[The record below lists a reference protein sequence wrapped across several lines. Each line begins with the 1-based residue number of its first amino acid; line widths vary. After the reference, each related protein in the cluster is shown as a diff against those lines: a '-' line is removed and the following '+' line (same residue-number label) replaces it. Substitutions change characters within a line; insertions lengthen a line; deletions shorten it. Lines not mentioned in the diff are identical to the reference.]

1 MRRGTQ
7 VVSRRLVL
15 VVVACF
21 GSGTSPMASGA
32 NDAVMLEVSQGTV
45 TFEVGTNVPALRV
58 HGKSNAIKAR
68 ARVGLGPEGAAVLE
82 YIEAS
87 VPVKSLGTGLELRD
101 EHMRKY
107 IFTRPD
113 GQVPDLRFSAE
124 RIACP
129 KMGSGQ
135 RMKCE
140 VSGELVIRETA
151 RPFTIA
157 LTLIEEHGDFRA
169 AGDGIVKLSAYGI
182 EQPSQLGVR
191 TADDV
196 KLRLEF
202 TARRPASQVAARSG
216 DR

>member
-1 MRRGTQ
+1 MRRVLQ
-7 VVSRRLVL
+7 VMSRRWVL
-15 VVVACF
+15 VVVACL
-21 GSGTSPMASGA
+21 GSVTSPIANGA

-58 HGKSNAIKAR
+58 HGKSNAVKAH
-68 ARVGLGPEGAAVLE
+68 ARVGLGPEGSAVLE
-82 YIEAS
+82 GIEAS

-107 IFTRPD
+107 IFTKPD
-113 GQVPDLRFSAE
+113 GQIPDLRFSAE
-124 RIACP
+124 RAACP
-129 KMGSGQ
+129 RMESGQ
-135 RMKCE
+135 RIKCA

-157 LTLIEEHGDFRA
+157 LTLIEENGNVRA

-202 TARRPASQVAARSG
+202 TARRPASQMAARSG